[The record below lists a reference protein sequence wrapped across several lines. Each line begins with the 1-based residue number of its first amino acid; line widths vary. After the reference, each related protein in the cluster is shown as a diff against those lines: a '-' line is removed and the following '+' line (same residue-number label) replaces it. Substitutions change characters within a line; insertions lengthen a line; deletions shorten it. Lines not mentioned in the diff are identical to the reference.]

1 MKKKIMKQIDTKVSE
16 LLFEWLTNLIDEE
29 EQDKITLENYEN
41 FLPKDKHFMDRRTH
55 YLSFY
60 TPRWAKQTIK
70 KLYKKGRSIDSITIK
85 DLEWNLMRKNQ
96 NQESRIV

>member
-60 TPRWAKQTIK
+60 TPRWVKQTIK

-85 DLEWNLMRKNQ
+85 DLEWDLMRKNQ
-96 NQESRIV
+96 NRASRIL

>member
-29 EQDKITLENYEN
+29 EKDKITLENYEN

-85 DLEWNLMRKNQ
+85 DLEWDLMRKNQ
-96 NQESRIV
+96 NRASRIL